1 MTFSSGVTKEVKHPI
16 IISFCSVVYDL
27 LLVKVRT
34 VLSGMFAE
42 ESSGPWATQP
52 SKSLCAEPVE
62 VYYRF
67 CGAALAS
74 MYKERYKMMKSPSSK
89 QKGDVGKELAVL

>member
-1 MTFSSGVTKEVKHPI
+1 MPVGVYETLEYTIIGCDQRSKKSV

-42 ESSGPWATQP
+42 ESSQQYKLTL
-52 SKSLCAEPVE
+52 SDEPEE

-67 CGAALAS
+67 CGAAMAG
-74 MYKERYKMMKSPSSK
+74 MYKEKIQDDEIIIM
-89 QKGDVGKELAVL
+89 